1 MTSLN
6 FKPMIVELK
15 SVGSVIDT
23 DTRIVYPKYQ
33 MGGFDKLS
41 GKHLDELDKRFV
53 NEMSEE
59 DITLI
64 NELPNKINPYNDLFR
79 RRGVRNKF

>member
-1 MTSLN
+1 
-6 FKPMIVELK
+6 MIVELK
-15 SVGSVIDT
+15 SVASVIDT

>member
-1 MTSLN
+1 
-6 FKPMIVELK
+6 MIVELK
-15 SVGSVIDT
+15 SVASVIDT
-23 DTRIVYPKYQ
+23 ETRIVYPKYQ

-41 GKHLDELDKRFV
+41 GNHLDKLDKRFV

-64 NELPNKINPYNDLFR
+64 NELPKSKKISPYEDLFR
-79 RRGVRNKF
+79 KNGVRNKF

>member
-1 MTSLN
+1 
-6 FKPMIVELK
+6 MIVELK

-23 DTRIVYPKYQ
+23 ETKVVYPKYQ
-33 MGGFDKLS
+33 MGGYDKLS
-41 GKHLDELDKRFV
+41 GKHLDQLDEKFV

-64 NELPNKINPYNDLFR
+64 NELPTKVDPYDDLFR
-79 RRGVRNKF
+79 RVGVREKY

>member
-1 MTSLN
+1 
-6 FKPMIVELK
+6 MIVELK
-15 SVGSVIDT
+15 SVASVIDT
-23 DTRIVYPKYQ
+23 ETKIVYPKYQ

-41 GKHLDELDKRFV
+41 GKHLDKLDERFV

-64 NELPNKINPYNDLFR
+64 NELPKTKKISPYEDLFR
-79 RRGVRNKF
+79 KNGVRNKF